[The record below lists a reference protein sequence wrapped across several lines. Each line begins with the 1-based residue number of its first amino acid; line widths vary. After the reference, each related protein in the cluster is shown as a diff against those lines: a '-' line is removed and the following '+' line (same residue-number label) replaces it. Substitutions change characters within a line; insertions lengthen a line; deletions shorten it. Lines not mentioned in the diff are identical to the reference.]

1 MAKIT
6 DPIQA
11 LVDSANLPSHN
22 FPVTSRYYP
31 IAKAQMDGPDDE
43 PIVYLR
49 RRFVPPPEHYSSQQM
64 HRVADGERLDN
75 VTAMYL
81 IDPEQFWQLA
91 DANGAMKPQELTEQP
106 GNILRIPSASGISG
120 F

>member
-22 FPVTSRYYP
+22 FPVTSRYHP
-31 IAKAQMDGPDDE
+31 IATAKMDGPDDE
-43 PIVYLR
+43 PIIYLR
-49 RRFVPPPEHYSSQQM
+49 RRFVPPPEFYSSQQM
-64 HRVADGERLDN
+64 HRVVDGDRLDN
-75 VTAMYL
+75 ITAMYL
-81 IDPEQFWQLA
+81 SDPEQFWQVA

-106 GNILRIPSASGISG
+106 GTILQIPSASGISG